1 MVRTTYSREYYRDPY
16 YVSAWDVKQYVYC
29 PLIPWIKEHV
39 GVVEPPDINMELG
52 KPEGPKEDVLIRL
65 GVPKP
70 WRYDVYLR
78 NTDLMIVGVVD
89 LVGGVKKLEVV
100 EFKLF
105 NRRRYSHFTSQLLF
119 YAYLVSKSLGPVHK
133 AHIVLGKN
141 TITYYVTEETLRH
154 VERLVERVREVKTG
168 DDPPR
173 GVRQDPH
180 KCGLCW
186 YRRYCPR
193 D

>member
-1 MVRTTYSREYYRDPY
+1 MRITYLREYYRDPC

-39 GVVEPPDINMELG
+39 NVAEPPDLNMVLG
-52 KPEGPKEDVLIRL
+52 KINEPKEEILRRL
-65 GVPKP
+65 GVPEP
-70 WRYDVYLR
+70 WRYEVYLR
-78 NTDLMIVGVVD
+78 NTELMIVGVVD
-89 LVGGVKKLEVV
+89 LVGGDKRLEVV
-100 EFKLF
+100 EYKSF
-105 NRRRYSHFTSQLLF
+105 NRRRYGHFTSQLLF
-119 YAYLVSKSLGPVHK
+119 YAYLVSKSLGPVHR

-141 TITYYVTEETLRH
+141 AITYHVTEETLQH
-154 VERLVERVREVKTG
+154 VEKLVRKVREVKTR

-173 GVRQDPH
+173 GVRPDLH

-186 YRRYCPR
+186 YRRYCPK